1 LAFERRQVRRVQ
13 VVSRQTTQM
22 RLRRIIELPEHV
34 EQVVQSEIFGMLQR
48 LEPAHHF
55 VNRVLCPGHMQFGEN
70 PLQLLA
76 VGQRMIRTLRKQSE
90 DH

>member
-1 LAFERRQVRRVQ
+1 
-13 VVSRQTTQM
+13 M

-55 VNRVLCPGHMQFGEN
+55 VNRVLCPGDMQFGEN